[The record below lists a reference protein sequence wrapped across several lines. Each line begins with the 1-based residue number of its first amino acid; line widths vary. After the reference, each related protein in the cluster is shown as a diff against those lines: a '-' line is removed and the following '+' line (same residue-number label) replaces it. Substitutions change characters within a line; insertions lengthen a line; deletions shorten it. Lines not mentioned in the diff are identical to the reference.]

1 MKRLTALIG
10 LSICLSACVT
20 NPRESATPLRTK
32 QDPHQRIHDV
42 AKRLGFDPDAYAFMA
57 QSAPEP
63 AGIFLSHRA
72 DAPMQPAST
81 IKLLTS
87 AVALDRLGPE
97 HRGFTELQS
106 AASIQDERLHGDLWL
121 IAGADPEFGLSTMWE
136 MLLQLR
142 AKSIR
147 VIDGNLLVNRHRFRP
162 ARFDQDLPAFDE
174 APEFAYNLI
183 PDALSAHGALQDIEL
198 RSDQLTVE
206 AKLIPELPGIVIEN
220 GLILRDTPCANW
232 SGSGWQ
238 TPQQILR
245 VDGTLAIVLRGSF
258 PKQCRQLARLQ
269 LVERNRL
276 LEAQF
281 RWLWSQLGG
290 SWNGGLRE
298 VTAHEAAQ
306 QGQIAQTSLTVM
318 LRRQSRPWGEWLRPL
333 NKRSDN
339 ALTRLLYL
347 EIGAMAELAQRAADP
362 SQSLLGQ
369 QDLGTA
375 TGQALSTFM
384 LAEREVLAWMQ
395 QRGINTEGLVLENGS
410 GLSRAERMTAAQMVS
425 MLSSVSREH
434 RYHDLMMSLPV
445 AGEDGTLKR
454 RYTGHLATG
463 SARLKTGSLW
473 NVSAIAGVVLDRR
486 KRPWMVSIMV
496 NHPRASTAA
505 PLITEIID
513 TVASI
518 DDDHK

>member
-1 MKRLTALIG
+1 M
-10 LSICLSACVT
+10 
-20 NPRESATPLRTK
+20 
-32 QDPHQRIHDV
+32 
-42 AKRLGFDPDAYAFMA
+42 
-57 QSAPEP
+57 
-63 AGIFLSHRA
+63 
-72 DAPMQPAST
+72 
-81 IKLLTS
+81 
-87 AVALDRLGPE
+87 
-97 HRGFTELQS
+97 
-106 AASIQDERLHGDLWL
+106 
-121 IAGADPEFGLSTMWE
+121 
-136 MLLQLR
+136 
-142 AKSIR
+142 
-147 VIDGNLLVNRHRFRP
+147 
-162 ARFDQDLPAFDE
+162 
-174 APEFAYNLI
+174 
-183 PDALSAHGALQDIEL
+183 
-198 RSDQLTVE
+198 
-206 AKLIPELPGIVIEN
+206 
-220 GLILRDTPCANW
+220 
-232 SGSGWQ
+232 
-238 TPQQILR
+238 
-245 VDGTLAIVLRGSF
+245 
-258 PKQCRQLARLQ
+258 
-269 LVERNRL
+269 VERNRL